1 MDQLPEINP
10 LRRPRGRRL
19 FAPLKP
25 MFRDFIRKV
34 AFVPVFLSG
43 VCAVNMAQATALNYH
58 WLFRFVLVLTL
69 IHLGLAGLYFRFV
82 PGWLRWLGLAVSLLA
97 GLSLAELGLRVYG

>member
-1 MDQLPEINP
+1 MNDP
-10 LRRPRGRRL
+10 RPIRGRRL

-25 MFRDFIRKV
+25 TFRDFFRKL

-43 VCAVNMAQATALNYH
+43 AYAAFMAQATALNYH

-69 IHLGLAGLYFRFV
+69 IHFGLAGLYFRFV
-82 PGWLRWLGLAVSLLA
+82 SGWLRWFGLAVSLLA

>member
-1 MDQLPEINP
+1 
-10 LRRPRGRRL
+10 
-19 FAPLKP
+19 
-25 MFRDFIRKV
+25 MFRDFIRKL

-69 IHLGLAGLYFRFV
+69 IHFGLAGLYFRFV
-82 PGWLRWLGLAVSLLA
+82 PGWVRWLGLAVSLLA
-97 GLSLAELGLRVYG
+97 LFSLVELGLRVYG

>member
-1 MDQLPEINP
+1 
-10 LRRPRGRRL
+10 
-19 FAPLKP
+19 
-25 MFRDFIRKV
+25 MFRDFIGKV
-34 AFVPVFLSG
+34 AFIPVFMSG
-43 VCAVNMAQATALNYH
+43 VCAANMAQETAPNYH

-97 GLSLAELGLRVYG
+97 GLSLAELGLWVYG